1 MTKTRIRFGFTLVEL
16 LVVIAIIG
24 VLVALLLPAVQTA
37 REAARRMQCTN
48 NLKQIGLAIHNYHDS
63 MGRFPSG
70 FLFQAPGMANRAD
83 RPNRAAGFSWH
94 TLILPQIEQAN
105 LYNQLNFQLG
115 MWQQPNRQ
123 IIATQLKIA
132 VCPSAVN
139 PVKVFRVGSGSE
151 ANSDADPGITATN
164 YVGCGGAF
172 TQSQYYD
179 SPEPQRNGII
189 IEDSSLRFSNVED
202 GTSNT
207 FLVGETIYWGVGTDD
222 PNTTNNFYWDATWFG
237 HFKKDTGGRA
247 DAPECLMRTGQY
259 RMNPPKVAAA
269 LVQRNTF
276 SSRHP
281 NGANFCMADGST
293 RFVSTTIDHTESVYN
308 GTVLPGNAGTF
319 QRLCARNDGM
329 TIGDF

>member
-1 MTKTRIRFGFTLVEL
+1 MSCPVRRGFTLVEL

-48 NLKQIGLAIHNYHDS
+48 NLKQIGLAMHNYHDTF
-63 MGRFPSG
+63 GCFPSG
-70 FLFQAPGMANRAD
+70 FIFQAPGMANRAD
-83 RPNRAAGFSWH
+83 RPTRAAGFSWH

-115 MWQQPNRQ
+115 MWQAPNRQ
-123 IIATQLKIA
+123 VIGTQLKVA

-151 ANSDADPGITATN
+151 PSSDVDPGLTATN

-179 SPEPQRNGII
+179 SPDAQKNGII
-189 IEDSSLRFSNVED
+189 IEDSNLRFSNVED

-207 FLVGETIYWGVGTDD
+207 FLAGETVYWGVGTDD
-222 PNTTNNFYWDATWFG
+222 PGTLNNFYWDATWFG

-281 NGANFCMADGST
+281 SGANFVMADGST
-293 RFVSTTIDHTESVYN
+293 RFVSTSIDHTESVYN
-308 GTVLPGNAGTF
+308 GQVLPPGAGTF
-319 QRLCARNDGM
+319 QRLCARNDGLA
-329 TIGDF
+329 IGDF

>member
-1 MTKTRIRFGFTLVEL
+1 MFPVYRRGFTLVEL

-24 VLVALLLPAVQTA
+24 VLVALLLPAVQSA

-48 NLKQIGLAIHNYHDS
+48 NLKQIGLAIHNYHDVQL
-63 MGRFPSG
+63 RFPSG
-70 FLFQAPGMANRAD
+70 FIFEAPGMSNRAD

-94 TLILPQIEQAN
+94 TLILPFVEQAN

-115 MWQQPNRQ
+115 MWQPPNRQ
-123 IIATQLKIA
+123 AISTQLKIA
-132 VCPSAVN
+132 VCPSASN
-139 PVKVFRVGSGSE
+139 PVKHFRVGSGSE
-151 ANSDADPGITATN
+151 PNSVTDPGITATN

-189 IEDSSLRFSNVED
+189 IEDSNLRFSNIED
-202 GTSNT
+202 GSSNT
-207 FLVGETIYWGVGTDD
+207 FLAGETIYFGVGTDD
-222 PNTTNNFYWDATWFG
+222 PNTVNNFYWDATWFG
-237 HFKKDTGGRA
+237 HFKKDTNGRA

-259 RMNPPKVAAA
+259 RMNPPKIAAA

-281 NGANFCMADGST
+281 SGAVFVMADGST
-293 RFVSTTIDHTESVYN
+293 RFVSTTVDHTESVFN
-308 GTVLPGNAGTF
+308 GQVLPPNAGTF
-319 QRLCARNDGM
+319 QRLCARNDGL

>member
-1 MTKTRIRFGFTLVEL
+1 MSLPIRRGFTLVEL

-37 REAARRMQCTN
+37 REAARRMQCIN
-48 NLKQIGLAIHNYHDS
+48 NLKQIGLAIHNYHDGQ
-63 MGRFPSG
+63 GRFPSG
-70 FLFQAPGMANRAD
+70 FIFQAPGMANRGD

-94 TLILPQIEQAN
+94 TFILPQLEQQN

-115 MWQQPNRQ
+115 LWQQPNRQ
-123 IIATQLKIA
+123 VVSTQLKVA
-132 VCPSAVN
+132 VCPSASN
-139 PVKVFRVGSGSE
+139 PVKNFRVGSGSE
-151 ANSDADPGITATN
+151 PNSFADPGLAVTN

-189 IEDSSLRFSNVED
+189 IEDSNLRFSNVED

-207 FLVGETIYWGVGTDD
+207 ILAGETIYFGVGTDD
-222 PNTTNNFYWDATWFG
+222 PGTPNNFYWDSTWFG

-259 RMNPPKVAAA
+259 RINPPKVAAA

-281 NGANFCMADGST
+281 SGANFTMADGST
-293 RFVSTTIDHTESVYN
+293 RFISTTIDHTESVYN
-308 GTVLPGNAGTF
+308 GQVLPAGAGTF
-319 QRLCARNDGM
+319 QRLCARNDGL